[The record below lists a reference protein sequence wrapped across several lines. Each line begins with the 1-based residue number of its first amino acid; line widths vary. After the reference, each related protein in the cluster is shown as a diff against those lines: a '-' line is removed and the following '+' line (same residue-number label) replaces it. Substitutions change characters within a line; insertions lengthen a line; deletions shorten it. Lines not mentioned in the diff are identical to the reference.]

1 MASRR
6 FLVVVPGAKIYVTV
20 NPLRS
25 DRRKRTEDS
34 IATVRHLYLDFDIE
48 GEAPPHFALDLRYSF
63 HADRSP
69 RDIARQISDPL
80 AR

>member
-6 FLVVVPGAKIYVTV
+6 FLVVVSGAKIYVTA

-25 DRRKRTEDS
+25 VSRKRTKDS
-34 IATVRHLYLDFDIE
+34 IATVRHLYPDFDI
-48 GEAPPHFALDLRYSF
+48 GRGPPHFAPDLRYSS

-69 RDIARQISDPL
+69 LDIARQISDPL
-80 AR
+80 PH